1 MANEVK
7 SGKKPFDKKK
17 WRNEKYSKKVKGKT
31 CQSTLKENEKI
42 MSLTIFAISVDQW
55 QDKRKKYI
63 QSKYFRML
71 QKEGTVQNPN
81 MAPLGKQQKSQQSD
95 R

>member
-1 MANEVK
+1 MILMTISHK
-7 SGKKPFDKKK
+7 FKFF
-17 WRNEKYSKKVKGKT
+17 
-31 CQSTLKENEKI
+31 
-42 MSLTIFAISVDQW
+42 SLLVDQW

-71 QKEGTVQNPN
+71 QKEGKVNNPN
-81 MAPLGKQQKSQQSD
+81 TVPLGEGTSK

>member
-1 MANEVK
+1 MANED
-7 SGKKPFDKKK
+7 KKPFDKKK
-17 WRNEKYSKKVKGKT
+17 WRNEKYSKKVKGKLIY
-31 CQSTLKENEKI
+31 CA
-42 MSLTIFAISVDQW
+42 IFVFVVHKRKCLSVDQW

-71 QKEGTVQNPN
+71 QKEGKVNNPN
-81 MAPLGKQQKSQQSD
+81 MVPLGEQNSPSE

>member
-1 MANEVK
+1 MTRK
-7 SGKKPFDKKK
+7 SGGMKNTVKKLKVKLVKLLKKL
-17 WRNEKYSKKVKGKT
+17 KKVNLRL
-31 CQSTLKENEKI
+31 SPLP
-42 MSLTIFAISVDQW
+42 VDQW

-71 QKEGTVQNPN
+71 QKKGKVNNPN
-81 MAPLGKQQKSQQSD
+81 MAPLGEKNCQKSDSD

>member
-1 MANEVK
+1 
-7 SGKKPFDKKK
+7 
-17 WRNEKYSKKVKGKT
+17 
-31 CQSTLKENEKI
+31 

-95 R
+95 Q